1 MGNSFS
7 DISVSKAVDWL
18 KEIDRESVSYVQFL
32 SPEIYDEI
40 FDFPS
45 SMGFEERQKK
55 LWLAKNDFFTAVV
68 QGILEHFF
76 DGNLRDF
83 DKYQKTALKD
93 AYNFGF
99 MANYAK
105 SYGKMLTNSRRDQS
119 ELHRKGTK
127 WFNDYFCDQCIV
139 ADKRLDEL
147 EEEKNAEEERQYQEL
162 MAEEE
167 ITNSEKFLKNLVDDE
182 DKRFALY
189 EHLLNFERKSNFNL
203 DFDEDAE
210 SIKDKQNEANDSTD
224 YDFGKFVTPQLSL
237 QLCTTGQKVLSAC
250 GLNTDISLRL
260 RKYNGKD
267 FEEIETHKFHKFGK
281 ILSQDNGFLL
291 TDINLPEPENLNE
304 ALLMRE
310 TGGSVYKLDINMTG
324 KAKDTYNDNA
334 LIVMGCTFDL
344 KPISQSNIKTSMDD
358 LYSDLSSSDDRIDE
372 YKADAIADLLVERN
386 TIIQNYVRIHQ
397 SWGVERKEY
406 YDEFSNMDLEDV
418 SSVIRQ
424 NVKFFLA
431 PDSPI
436 DIYSTSTLHGG
447 ERRKFYE
454 KSGTFF
460 DDFDAID

>member
-1 MGNSFS
+1 MAFWGNSFS

-45 SMGFEERQKK
+45 SMGFEEGKK
-55 LWLAKNDFFTAVV
+55 NFGSLKMIFTAVV

-139 ADKRLDEL
+139 ADKRLNEL

-167 ITNSEKFLKNLVDDE
+167 ITNSEKFLKNFVDDE

-237 QLCTTGQKVLSAC
+237 QLCTTGQKVCL
-250 GLNTDISLRL
+250 
-260 RKYNGKD
+260 
-267 FEEIETHKFHKFGK
+267 H
-281 ILSQDNGFLL
+281 
-291 TDINLPEPENLNE
+291 
-304 ALLMRE
+304 
-310 TGGSVYKLDINMTG
+310 
-324 KAKDTYNDNA
+324 
-334 LIVMGCTFDL
+334 
-344 KPISQSNIKTSMDD
+344 
-358 LYSDLSSSDDRIDE
+358 
-372 YKADAIADLLVERN
+372 AD
-386 TIIQNYVRIHQ
+386 
-397 SWGVERKEY
+397 
-406 YDEFSNMDLEDV
+406 
-418 SSVIRQ
+418 
-424 NVKFFLA
+424 
-431 PDSPI
+431 
-436 DIYSTSTLHGG
+436 
-447 ERRKFYE
+447 
-454 KSGTFF
+454 
-460 DDFDAID
+460 

>member
-1 MGNSFS
+1 MYYWS
-7 DISVSKAVDWL
+7 
-18 KEIDRESVSYVQFL
+18 ES
-32 SPEIYDEI
+32 
-40 FDFPS
+40 
-45 SMGFEERQKK
+45 
-55 LWLAKNDFFTAVV
+55 
-68 QGILEHFF
+68 
-76 DGNLRDF
+76 
-83 DKYQKTALKD
+83 
-93 AYNFGF
+93 
-99 MANYAK
+99 
-105 SYGKMLTNSRRDQS
+105 
-119 ELHRKGTK
+119 
-127 WFNDYFCDQCIV
+127 
-139 ADKRLDEL
+139 
-147 EEEKNAEEERQYQEL
+147 
-162 MAEEE
+162 
-167 ITNSEKFLKNLVDDE
+167 
-182 DKRFALY
+182 
-189 EHLLNFERKSNFNL
+189 
-203 DFDEDAE
+203 
-210 SIKDKQNEANDSTD
+210 
-224 YDFGKFVTPQLSL
+224 
-237 QLCTTGQKVLSAC
+237 LSAC

-460 DDFDAID
+460 DDFDAKLVERLGLLNSRECPSKVDNLENRLSPSLYFIMEMERRLAAYTGLAQMEFHKSICKDIG